1 MGSSGW
7 SGGNKYG
14 KNSSKISL
22 AKNKLKQRLRGK
34 AGGKA
39 GRRGVYKILAPE
51 DPDYPHR
58 SEDSAP
64 LDLMGEEV
72 FEAEMELGFRKG
84 D

>member
-14 KNSSKISL
+14 KNPSKISL
-22 AKNKLKQRLRGK
+22 GKNKLKKRLGRRV
-34 AGGKA
+34 GGK
-39 GRRGVYKILAPE
+39 GRVYKILAPE

-58 SEDSAP
+58 SKDSVP

-72 FEAEMELGFRKG
+72 FEAEMELDFQGERR
-84 D
+84 